1 MSSVSVVLR
10 EMGQVVRS
18 LGECFGQGVRRT
30 LGRKVSQA
38 AKTSRRIELLI
49 AVPININDTFDC
61 G

>member
-1 MSSVSVVLR
+1 
-10 EMGQVVRS
+10 MGQVVRS

-30 LGRKVSQA
+30 LFRKVSQA

-49 AVPININDTFDC
+49 AVPVNINDTFDR